1 VEDAAGSKS
10 QFEIE
15 GQGND
20 QVIQPGT
27 AFMIT
32 DMLQGVIEEGTA
44 RAARGQIKNTA
55 IAGKTGTSRDGWFV
69 GYSQNLVC
77 AVWIGF
83 DDHKQLG
90 LTGAEAAL
98 PAWVDF
104 MKSAVDLR
112 PELGGKSFDRP
123 DGITI
128 VEIDPE
134 TGQLATGLCP
144 LHERVAMA
152 TTQAPFSECYRH
164 NVYFDLTNSSEQPKT
179 ETPLLTKSEVHP
191 RNRQKYPAGEFALLR
206 DTRVDMD
213 KSGRKV
219 LMNEMR
225 VVGR

>member
-1 VEDAAGSKS
+1 MRSGEPPETA
-10 QFEIE
+10 
-15 GQGND
+15 

-44 RAARGQIKNTA
+44 RAARGQIPRTA

-69 GYSQNLVC
+69 GYSKNLVC

-83 DDHKQLG
+83 DDNKQLG
-90 LTGAEAAL
+90 LTGAAAAL

-104 MKSAVDLR
+104 MKSAVDFR

-164 NVYFDLTNSSEQPKT
+164 NVYFDLTNSAEQAKT
-179 ETPLLTKSEVHP
+179 EIPALAKSEMPHP
-191 RNRQKYPAGEFALLR
+191 NNRQKYPAGEFALLR
-206 DTRVDMD
+206 NTRVDTD

-219 LMNEMR
+219 LVNEMR
-225 VVGR
+225 LSP